1 MIGALSAADAYAV
14 LRQERYGRL
23 GVWDG
28 RRVFIYPVN
37 YGFDGETLYLHSRE
51 GEKIQALREHPEVCL
66 QVDQVITPARWR
78 SVMAHGEFD
87 EILDG
92 SERDEALAA
101 ILRQGGAQPPSVAPY
116 LDGPEHLVVYR
127 VPIRE
132 LTGRYEESAVLQVHT
147 AGRHHD

>member
-1 MIGALSAADAYAV
+1 MIGSLSTADAHAV
-14 LRQERYGRL
+14 LRQERIGRL

-37 YGFDGETLYLHSRE
+37 YGFDGEALYLQSRE
-51 GEKIQALREHPEVCL
+51 GEKVRILREHPEVCV

-78 SVMAHGEFD
+78 SVIVHGEFEEIRD
-87 EILDG
+87 ER
-92 SERDEALAA
+92 ERDDALAA

-127 VPIRE
+127 VQIRE